1 VETLVD
7 ELSGW
12 LQPVLL
18 SLAVT
23 LLALGLHRLVV
34 SGLRELGER
43 LRSTTGA
50 MVVQHLAGP
59 SRWLLVAFFLTAIQP
74 ALALPDQGVEA
85 WMLVT
90 GMILP
95 ALFGWLA
102 IALVGLMTE
111 IIMQRADITV
121 EDNLRAR
128 RRRTRAAILRRIAYV
143 VIVVITACM
152 MLVSIPGV
160 RAVGVALVASS
171 GLVAL
176 ALGAAAQPALRNL
189 IAGVQ
194 MAFTEPIRLDD
205 VVIID
210 GEWGRIEE
218 IRLTFVVVR
227 IWDDRRL
234 VVPVAKFLEHSFQN
248 WTRQSSQLLGSVFW
262 HVDPA
267 TDVARMREKLAEI
280 VEANPRWDRRFF
292 NLQVTDTKIDAI
304 EVRALVTAK
313 DASTAFD
320 LRCDVREAML
330 DFIRREMP
338 EAIVR
343 RRAEVELDGRRVPH
357 DAVIPQGETTFL

>member
-34 SGLRELGER
+34 SGLR
-43 LRSTTGA
+43 TGA